1 MHFSKTLFTVAVA
14 ATATAAAPL
23 EARDPDWIIQ
33 GLSRSCDGQDSSC
46 TWRFAINSQLTS
58 PTACTY
64 VVNASGGKPAS
75 RSKGGPVQCGDFR
88 VTSDWSGQFV
98 VGFTTFAV
106 FDTKKNLIAYP
117 AYNDDEIAAG
127 NVPDKPFHVEAPK
140 Y

>member
-23 EARDPDWIIQ
+23 EARDADWIIR
-33 GLSRSCDGQDSSC
+33 GVSRACDGQDSSC
-46 TWRFAINSQLTS
+46 AWQFSIDNQAGALT
-58 PTACTY
+58 PCTY
-64 VVNASGGKPAS
+64 VVKASGGNPAS
-75 RSKGGPVQCGDFR
+75 RSNGGPVQCGNYR
-88 VTSDWSGQFV
+88 ITSGWSGQFV

-106 FDTKKNLIAYP
+106 YDTTKNLIAYP
-117 AYNDDEIAAG
+117 AYNDDEITAG

>member
-14 ATATAAAPL
+14 ATASAAAPL
-23 EARDPDWIIQ
+23 ETRVPDWIIQ

-46 TWRFAINSQLTS
+46 TWNFAINNQETA

-64 VVNASGGKPAS
+64 VVNASNGKPAS
-75 RSKGGPVQCGDFR
+75 RSVGGPVQCGDYR
-88 VTSDWSGQFV
+88 ITSDWSGQFV

-106 FDTKKNLIAYP
+106 LDTTKNLIAYP